1 MLGVESERELW
12 NRKFSEGSHPRLE
25 PDSFL
30 IEADQRYVAPA
41 FPCGG
46 RVLDVAGGLGRHALF
61 YARKGWQTTLIDIS
75 EVAAQ
80 KVTEI
85 AEQEKLS
92 LTIYTADLDHFYW
105 RHWQGQF
112 DLVLV
117 FFYLQRQLFPALMD
131 LLRTGG
137 LLIYKTHLRS
147 ETNSSSAPSNPPHV
161 LEPGELQ
168 RVFAEMDILHYREQ
182 LSDRSTAEL
191 VARKK

>member
-1 MLGVESERELW
+1 MQSEREKW
-12 NRKFSEGSHPRLE
+12 NRKFAEGSHPPLE

-30 IEADQRYVAPA
+30 LEADERFVALE
-41 FPCGG
+41 FPDGG

-61 YARKGWQTTLIDIS
+61 YARKGWQATLIDIS

-80 KVTEI
+80 KVIEI

-92 LTIYTADLDHFYW
+92 LTIYCADLDEFSLKK
-105 RHWQGQF
+105 WQGQF

-131 LLRTGG
+131 LLHTGG

-147 ETNSSSAPSNPPHV
+147 ETNSISAPSNPLHV
-161 LEPGELQ
+161 LEPGELP
-168 RVFAEMDILHYREQ
+168 RIFGMEILYYSERLTE
-182 LSDRSTAEL
+182 RSTAEL

>member
-1 MLGVESERELW
+1 MQREREKW
-12 NRKFSEGSHPRLE
+12 NRKFAEGSHPPPA

-30 IEADQRYVAPA
+30 IEADKRFVAPA
-41 FPCGG
+41 FPDGG

-61 YARKGWQTTLIDIS
+61 YSHKGWQATLIDIS

-80 KVTEI
+80 KLAEI
-85 AEQEKLS
+85 AEREKLS
-92 LTIYTADLDHFYW
+92 LTIYTADLDEFSLQK
-105 RHWQGQF
+105 WQQQF

-131 LLRTGG
+131 LLRAGG

-147 ETNSSSAPSNPPHV
+147 ETNSSSAPSNPLHV
-161 LEPGELQ
+161 LEPDELP
-168 RVFAEMDILHYREQ
+168 RVFAQMEILDYRER
-182 LSDRSTAEL
+182 LTERSTAEL